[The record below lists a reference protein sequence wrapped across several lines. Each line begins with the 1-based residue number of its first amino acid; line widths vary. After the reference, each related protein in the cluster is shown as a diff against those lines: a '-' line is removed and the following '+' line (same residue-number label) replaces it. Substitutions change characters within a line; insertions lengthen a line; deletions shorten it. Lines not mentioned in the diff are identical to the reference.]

1 MSTPGQA
8 TTATTDAAPTTVSA
22 APAPAP
28 TAGDA
33 TPSPARPTARHH
45 AHAAIGPRSWIPVAA
60 SILAI
65 AWGGNEFTPLL
76 VLYRDVGHF
85 APVVVDGLLAAY
97 VLGIVP
103 ALLLGGPLSDIF
115 GRRPM
120 LLPAAPLSFIGSAL
134 LAVGA
139 DSPAVIA
146 VGRVFCGLA
155 LGLVMAIGTAWIKE
169 LSDRAGAG
177 PAAGARRASLAL
189 TGGFLLGAG
198 VAAALAQWAPF
209 PARSTYV
216 LHMFLTLVTGIWL
229 TTAPETRPR
238 PTTRPTARQLLGRLK
253 VPGAAHLRFLRV
265 VMPVAPWVFGA
276 AGTAYAILPALLTT
290 RAGQYPI
297 AFSGLMTVVTLG
309 FGVGIQSI
317 GKRIDTRRSARA
329 SALAIG
335 IIAVGVTLAA
345 LAAWQVSLVLGFVA
359 AAVLGCGYGLALV
372 AGLSEVQRIAGPDD
386 LAGLTA
392 AYYSVAYLGFFIPM
406 ILAALSSVV
415 SYPVMFTVGAVIAI
429 LTLIEVVT
437 AWQAHLPGASQEG
450 IAPRRPRA

>member
-1 MSTPGQA
+1 MSTGSR
-8 TTATTDAAPTTVSA
+8 TSTAAAVTAAPDTSPRAARAGA
-22 APAPAP
+22 APHG
-28 TAGDA
+28 T
-33 TPSPARPTARHH
+33 
-45 AHAAIGPRSWIPVAA
+45 IGPRSWIPVAA

-103 ALLLGGPLSDIF
+103 ALLLGGPLSDVL
-115 GRRPM
+115 GRRTM
-120 LLPAAPLSFIGSAL
+120 LLPAAPLSFIGSGL

-139 DSPAVIA
+139 DSPLVIGI
-146 VGRVFCGLA
+146 GRVFCGLA

-177 PAAGARRASLAL
+177 SAAGARRASLAL

-198 VAAALAQWAPF
+198 VAAALAQFAPF
-209 PARSTYV
+209 PARATYV
-216 LHMFLTLVTGIWL
+216 VHMLLTLVTGIWL
-229 TTAPETRPR
+229 TTAPETRQR
-238 PTTRPTARQLLGRLK
+238 PDVAPTFRELLGRLK
-253 VPGAAHLRFLRV
+253 VPGIAHRRFLRV
-265 VMPVAPWVFGA
+265 VVPVAPWVFGA
-276 AGTAYAILPALLTT
+276 AGTAYAILPALLDT

-309 FGVGIQSI
+309 FGVGIQSVAR
-317 GKRIDTRRSARA
+317 RIDTRRSARA
-329 SALAIG
+329 SAIG
-335 IIAVGVTLAA
+335 IGLIAIGVTLAA
-345 LAAWQVSLVLGFVA
+345 LAAWQVSLALGFVA
-359 AAVLGCGYGLALV
+359 AAILGCGYGLCLV

-406 ILAALSSVV
+406 ILAALSHWV
-415 SYPVMFTVGAVIAI
+415 SYPVMLTAGAVIAI
-429 LTLIEVVT
+429 LTLVEVIT
-437 AWQAHLPGASQEG
+437 AWQAHLPGA
-450 IAPRRPRA
+450 RRDA